1 MKMVCYIKE
10 GHDQLAILAGNTLYD
25 MDALHPELPS
35 TMSMFLNY
43 WDDYFPVAK
52 AINESIAQGKIS
64 LNQGLSLDSEPLISP
79 VPLPA
84 SCRRAIVFNDQLN
97 SLGLYPDDTKP
108 PASFHFINH
117 HSVRGVGD
125 VSCMLDHFEEL
136 DFEMGVALVVS
147 SHCRN
152 IIAEEANQYIGGYM
166 IMNKIIVQNKLLS
179 KDIANVLGPWL
190 VTADELEPFRITR
203 ESKRG
208 NSYNLKMACKVN
220 GKPLINS
227 NLADM
232 EWTFAE
238 ILESCAYGS
247 DLQPGDII
255 GTGAIV
261 MGCYLNL
268 NHSLTGK
275 QEVAGHSERWLQ
287 KDDIVEIEIKGL
299 GILTTTITAE
309 NSDFS
314 LQY

>member
-1 MKMVCYIKE
+1 MKMVSYIKDGQE
-10 GHDQLAILAGNTLYD
+10 QLAILADNTLYN

-52 AINESIAQGKIS
+52 AINESITQGKIS
-64 LNQGLSLDSEPLISP
+64 LTLGLPLDSVTLISP

-84 SCRRAIVFNDQLN
+84 SCRRALVFNDQLN
-97 SLGLYPDDTKP
+97 SLGLYPDDIKP
-108 PASFHFINH
+108 TASFHFINH
-117 HSVRGVGD
+117 HSVCGPGD
-125 VSCMLDHFEEL
+125 VSCMPNHFEEL

-147 SHCRN
+147 SHCKN
-152 IIAEEANQYIGGYM
+152 INAEEAYQYIGGYM
-166 IMNKIIVQNKLLS
+166 IMNKIILQDKLLN

-190 VTADELEPFRITR
+190 VTQDELEPFRITR
-203 ESKRG
+203 EGNRG

-255 GTGAIV
+255 GTGSIV
-261 MGCYLNL
+261 MGSYLNL
-268 NHSLTGK
+268 NHNIMGK
-275 QEVAGHSERWLQ
+275 QEVAGHSEQWLQ
-287 KDDIVEIEIKGL
+287 KDDTVAIEIEGL

-309 NSDFS
+309 NNDFS